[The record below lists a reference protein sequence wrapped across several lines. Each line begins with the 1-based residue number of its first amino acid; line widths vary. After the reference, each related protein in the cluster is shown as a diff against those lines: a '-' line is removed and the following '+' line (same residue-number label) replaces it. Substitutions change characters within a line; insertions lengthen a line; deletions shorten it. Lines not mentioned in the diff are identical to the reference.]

1 MIGNGLTLKRVA
13 RPALPLLAATA
24 LAAGLTLATGT
35 SQAHAL
41 ARGGETCGPLFY
53 AYAYWGDQYVQEFQ
67 SAGYDT
73 EYAQYAYSQVQR
85 VGDDIVHSGC

>member
-1 MIGNGLTLKRVA
+1 MIGNGLALRRLA

-24 LAAGLTLATGT
+24 LATGLTLTAGT

-41 ARGGETCGPLFY
+41 ARGGETCGPLLY
-53 AYAYWGDQYVQEFQ
+53 AYWYWGDQYVQEFE

-73 EYAQYAYSQVQR
+73 EYAQFAYSQVQR
-85 VGDDIVHSGC
+85 AGDEIVHSGC